1 MKVALLSLMLW
12 MADRN
17 RRLVLARF
25 QTETVGAADV
35 TLLRQMM
42 WREFAVGVVV
52 LGVTASMVALPP
64 G

>member
-1 MKVALLSLMLW
+1 MVLLALMLW

-25 QTETVGAADV
+25 QPDVIGEDDV
-35 TLLRQMM
+35 TVLRTMM
-42 WREFAVGVVV
+42 WRELVVGVVV
-52 LGVTASMVALPP
+52 LGVTASLVATAP